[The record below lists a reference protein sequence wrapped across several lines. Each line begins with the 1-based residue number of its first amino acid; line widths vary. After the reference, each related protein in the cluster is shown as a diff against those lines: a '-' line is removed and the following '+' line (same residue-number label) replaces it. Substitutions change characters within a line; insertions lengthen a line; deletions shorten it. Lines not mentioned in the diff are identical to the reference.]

1 MEFEES
7 PVSPGF
13 FAFAMA
19 YSAAR
24 LFRRAKDAVG
34 MVVFSEPTDPIRL
47 LCLVLIVAG
56 MVGLKLNSPI

>member
-19 YSAAR
+19 YSVSR

-34 MVVFSEPTDPIRL
+34 MVVFSGKQKTGHL
-47 LCLVLIVAG
+47 
-56 MVGLKLNSPI
+56 